1 MLQVMIKLSDEA
13 GGIVYSLEVYQ
24 NSRFVRL
31 LKARSQRSWWRRWQ
45 PRSAGSPM
53 AERSWRRCQA

>member
-1 MLQVMIKLSDEA
+1 MTMLQVMIKLSDEA

-31 LKARSQRSWWRRWQ
+31 LKARSQRSW
-45 PRSAGSPM
+45 
-53 AERSWRRCQA
+53 